1 MVLSRPALEG
11 TTPKEGTMRGVF
23 GIDPG
28 WGITPVRV
36 VMALVFVGAGYTKM
50 SVGMPAVTASFGKYA
65 IPFPWIAA
73 PVIAV
78 LELVGGLFLLAGYGT
93 RILGLLFICE
103 FAVTTFW
110 VKFRLMGWQ
119 DGRLDLMILA
129 GALLLVVAG
138 PGRAAL
144 DHQRRAF

>member
-1 MVLSRPALEG
+1 
-11 TTPKEGTMRGVF
+11 MRGVF

-36 VMALVFVGAGYTKM
+36 VMGLVFVGAGYTKM
-50 SVGMPAVTASFGKYA
+50 SVGMPAIAASFGKYA

-93 RILGLLFICE
+93 RILGLLFVCE
-103 FAVTTFW
+103 FIVTTFW
-110 VKFRLMGWQ
+110 VKY
-119 DGRLDLMILA
+119 
-129 GALLLVVAG
+129 VA
-138 PGRAAL
+138 AA
-144 DHQRRAF
+144 